1 MELSFGSM
9 IFSGTQQ
16 TQSSSPT
23 GKVAVDA
30 AAPAISARNL
40 SKMYA
45 LYTRPRDRL
54 KQSLWQ
60 ALPRFGAATPR
71 KFSED
76 FWALKNISF
85 DIQPGESVG
94 VIGRNGS
101 GKSTL
106 LEIIAGTLAPTGGEV
121 RINGRVAALLELGS
135 GFDPEFT
142 GRENVYLNGAV
153 WGLSQKEI
161 DNIFD
166 DIAAFANI
174 GQFIDQPVKLYS
186 NGMFVRLAFAVQTF
200 VPKEI
205 FVVDEA
211 LAVGDTAFQRKCLA
225 SLEQFKES
233 GGTVLLVSHD
243 TQTIV
248 RQCDR
253 CLLLHQGELIV
264 DDASKPTTDLYQKL
278 MFSTPRRVAELLAEV
293 RQANSGQPRTKQ
305 TTAQLPPRMQQ
316 PAGLTERFDPDLPQP
331 DEMVYGN
338 GAANIFDCGMYNQA
352 GERVNVL
359 VVGQHYQW
367 RYKVQFNQAARHV
380 HFGMMIKTVDG
391 LDVASIASF
400 REQTYF
406 DIVAAGALYTITFEL
421 TMNLVPGDYFLN
433 VGVGGRLDNENT
445 YLQRRVDTAMVRVI
459 PRDMRGSYGIAYI
472 APRFSYHCENGHEAS
487 VAE

>member
-1 MELSFGSM
+1 MKPSP
-9 IFSGTQQ
+9 TQQ
-16 TQSSSPT
+16 TQSDSP
-23 GKVAVDA
+23 A
-30 AAPAISARNL
+30 AAPPKEAAPLAISARNL

-45 LYTRPRDRL
+45 LYAHPRDRL
-54 KQSLWQ
+54 KQSLWH
-60 ALPRFGAATPR
+60 ALPRILPGKRR
-71 KFSED
+71 KYYED
-76 FWALKNISF
+76 FWALKNLSF
-85 DIQPGESVG
+85 DIKKGESVG

-106 LEIIAGTLAPTGGEV
+106 LQIIAGTLAPTGGEV
-121 RINGRVAALLELGS
+121 WINGRVAALLELGS

-153 WGLSQKEI
+153 WGLTHNEI

-174 GQFIDQPVKLYS
+174 GQFIDQPVRLYS

-200 VPKEI
+200 VPKDI

-264 DDASKPTTDLYQKL
+264 DDRSKPAADLYQKL
-278 MFSTPRRVAELLAEV
+278 MFSTPQQAAGLLAEI
-293 RQANSGQPRTKQ
+293 RQTDRRQTPRIEPNGAEASESGRFN
-305 TTAQLPPRMQQ
+305 LPDQEPSD
-316 PAGLTERFDPDLPQP
+316 RFDPDLPRP
-331 DEMVYGN
+331 HEIIYGN
-338 GAANIFDCGMYNQA
+338 GAANISECGMYNAA
-352 GERVNVL
+352 GEQVNVL
-359 VVGQHYQW
+359 VVGRQYQW
-367 RYKVQFNQAARHV
+367 RYKVRFNQTAQHV
-380 HFGMMIKTVDG
+380 HFGMMLKTVDG
-391 LDVASIASF
+391 LDAASIASF

-406 DIVAAGALYTITFEL
+406 DFIAAGSVYTITFEL
-421 TMNLVPGDYFLN
+421 TLNLVPGDYFLN
-433 VGVGGRLDNENT
+433 VGVGGRIGGEEI
-445 YLQRRVDTAMVRVI
+445 YLQRRVDTAMVRII
-459 PRDMRGSYGIAYI
+459 PRDARDSYGIAYV
-472 APRFSYHCENGHEAS
+472 APRFSYSCDAGSETDPPE
-487 VAE
+487 

>member
-1 MELSFGSM
+1 MKPSRKP
-9 IFSGTQQ
+9 Q
-16 TQSSSPT
+16 TQFAS
-23 GKVAVDA
+23 AE
-30 AAPAISARNL
+30 AAPPDEAASLAISARNL

-45 LYTRPRDRL
+45 LYARPRDRL
-54 KQSLWQ
+54 KQSLWH
-60 ALPRFGAATPR
+60 ALPRGLPGKRR
-71 KFSED
+71 KYYRD
-76 FWALKNISF
+76 FWALKNLSF
-85 DIQPGESVG
+85 DIKKGESVG

-106 LEIIAGTLAPTGGEV
+106 LQILAGTLAPTGGAV
-121 RINGRVAALLELGS
+121 WINGRVAALLELGS

-153 WGLSQKEI
+153 WGLTQKEI

-200 VPKEI
+200 VPKDI

-253 CLLLHQGELIV
+253 CLLLHQGELVV
-264 DDASKPTTDLYQKL
+264 DAASKPATDLYQKL
-278 MFSTPRRVAELLAEV
+278 MFTSPQRVAELLAEV
-293 RQANSGQPRTKQ
+293 RRNGVEANGADTAAVSGPGG
-305 TTAQLPPRMQQ
+305 
-316 PAGLTERFDPDLPQP
+316 GLVQRESELADRFDPDLPQP
-331 DEMVYGN
+331 DEIIYGN
-338 GAANIFDCGMYNQA
+338 GAANIYECGMYNTA

-359 VVGQHYQW
+359 VVGGQYQW
-367 RYKVQFNQAARHV
+367 RYRVRFNQDVHNA
-380 HFGMMIKTVDG
+380 HFGMMLKTVDG
-391 LDVASIASF
+391 LDAASIASF
-400 REQTYF
+400 RERTYF
-406 DIVAAGALYTITFEL
+406 DFISAGSVYSVTFGL
-421 TMNLVPGDYFLN
+421 TLNLVPGDYFLN
-433 VGVGGRLDNENT
+433 VGVGGRIGSEEI
-445 YLQRRVDTAMVRVI
+445 YLQRRVDTAMIRVI
-459 PRDMRGSYGIAYI
+459 PRDTRDSYGIAYI
-472 APRFSYHCENGHEAS
+472 APRFSYNCE
-487 VAE
+487 AENNTDTEL